1 MRIKYKMMD
10 YEYEHEEM
18 LREAALDKKQ
28 RRAKLKP
35 AQQRHNQKQAKVW
48 QTKVPRKE

>member
-1 MRIKYKMMD
+1 MIDENECERLVIKY
-10 YEYEHEEM
+10 
-18 LREAALDKKQ
+18 LIDKKQ

-48 QTKVPRKE
+48 QTKVPRKGC

>member
-1 MRIKYKMMD
+1 MIDENECERLVI
-10 YEYEHEEM
+10 EY
-18 LREAALDKKQ
+18 LIDKTK